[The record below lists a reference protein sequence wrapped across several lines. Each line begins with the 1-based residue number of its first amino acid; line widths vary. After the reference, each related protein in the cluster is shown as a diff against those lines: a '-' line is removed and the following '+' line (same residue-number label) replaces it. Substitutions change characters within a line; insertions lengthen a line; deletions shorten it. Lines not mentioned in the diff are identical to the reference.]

1 MTQDIRDLENGFYAP
16 TVVSVDSRGQP
27 VVSMERVSLDAGGRQ
42 RTSSLTTLFDGKA
55 LTTDDTNLWDTQGT
69 GTGTMVNNK
78 FNMAVTAGQYLVRAG
93 KFYCP
98 YFSGKS
104 QLVEVTI
111 DNFQSQ
117 TGLTKR
123 VGYFSSNAVSPYDT
137 TKDGFWLE
145 SSPSGISFVV
155 QNAGTQVVNTPL
167 SSWDNYSSLSN
178 YNWSNFTVVEFD
190 FLWLGGTSVR
200 TIMHINGVFELVHTF
215 EFSGNFTGTF
225 IKSPNQTVRYEIRST
240 TGVGY
245 LSAICSQVATEG
257 SASESGK
264 SLAVINDT
272 AIACNT
278 VGTIYAL
285 KSIKKNPTYRDNQI
299 EVLNFGC
306 LPLATA
312 DAGIMLMILN
322 PTVSAPITYANTSR
336 LQVGTPTTQTVTAG
350 TGRILY
356 AIPVGQFGSSQ
367 NLTNN
372 FLSSLGISLNNTPD
386 EVVFC
391 YMPTTSNQSIH
402 STINLKEY

>member
-1 MTQDIRDLENGFYAP
+1 MGREILDLATGRYADA
-16 TVVSVDSRGQP
+16 VVSVDSRGQP
-27 VVSMERVSLDAGGRQ
+27 VAAMERVSLDAGGRQ

-55 LTTDDTNLWDTQGT
+55 LTIDDTNIWDNQGT
-69 GTGTMVNNK
+69 GTGAMVNNK
-78 FNMAVTAGQYLVRAG
+78 YNMAVTAGQYLVRAG

-104 QLVEVTI
+104 QLVEVTM
-111 DNFQSQ
+111 DNFQSEV
-117 TGLTKR
+117 GLTKR
-123 VGYFSSNAVSPYDT
+123 VGYFSSNAVAPYDT

-145 SSPSGISFVV
+145 SSPSGISFVA
-155 QNAGTQVVNTPL
+155 QNAGTVVINSPL
-167 SSWDNYSSLSN
+167 ASWDNYSSIST
-178 YNWSNFTVVEFD
+178 YDWSKFTVIEFD

-200 TIMHINGVFELVHTF
+200 TIMHINGVFELAHTF

-245 LSAICSQVATEG
+245 LNAICSQVATEG
-257 SASESGK
+257 SAGESGK
-264 SLAVINDT
+264 GIAVFNT
-272 AIACNT
+272 SAITCNT

-285 KSIKKNPTYRDNQI
+285 KSLKKNPTYRDNQI
-299 EVLNFGC
+299 QVLNFGC
-306 LPLATA
+306 IPLATA

-322 PTVSAPITYANTSR
+322 PTVSAPITYTNNSR
-336 LQVGTPTTQTVTAG
+336 FQEGTPTNQTVTAG
-350 TGRILY
+350 TGRIIY
-356 AIPVGQFGSSQ
+356 AIPVGQFGASQ
-367 NLTNN
+367 NLTDN

-391 YMPTTSNQSIH
+391 YTPATSNQSIH